1 MGPEHKTAR
10 AAWRLAKAYWTSE
23 EKWSASGLLIAA
35 LALNLGNVYVS
46 VRINEWNR
54 SFYNALAGFD
64 SQMLFTQ
71 LGYFCVLVA
80 FAISMSAYGLY
91 LSQMLQIRWRRWLTG
106 RYLENWLN
114 DGAYYQLELTNKT
127 DNPDQRIAEDLQQFT
142 AYALSLSI
150 GLISSFVS
158 LISFLVVLW
167 GLSGPADVALG
178 KWTTLHIP
186 GYLVW
191 TALFYAGIGT
201 FLTVK
206 IGRPLVRLNYARQ
219 RFEADLRFSLVRFR
233 ENAESVAL
241 YGGEPAELRLFKERF
256 GNVFENFC
264 QLMKRQR
271 CLNCFTLGYA
281 QVAMIFPVIVLAPRY
296 FLKQIGLGGLMQ
308 TVNAFSFVQNSLS
321 FIINAYPDI
330 AAWQAVTQ
338 RLEGFEE
345 RLRTIQ
351 RVKVAPR
358 QISIRRSSHG
368 MELQKVDIDMPD
380 GTPLL
385 RGVNVAAPDGSALL
399 IVGPSGTGKSTLLRA
414 AAGIWPYG
422 RGQIRVGKE
431 RMLFVPQRPYLPL
444 GTLAGALRYPYRC
457 DDKETLPESR
467 LVTVLALVGLEE
479 LTVELEA
486 AENWTQ
492 RLSPGEQQRLAFARV
507 LLLKP
512 MLLFL
517 DEATSA
523 LDEESESRLYSLL
536 RSAAW
541 RPTVISVAH
550 RPSVRAFHDQV
561 LDLSAFS
568 PVTQPEIIIPDLFPD
583 PMPPFVAS
591 QLPSAL

>member
-1 MGPEHKTAR
+1 MGPEHNTAR

-23 EKWSASGLLIAA
+23 EKWSAWGLLIAA

-64 SQMLFTQ
+64 SEMLFTQ

-106 RYLENWLN
+106 RYLEDWLD

-191 TALFYAGIGT
+191 AALLYAGIGT

-281 QVAMIFPVIVLAPRY
+281 QVAMIFPVIVLVPRY

-308 TVNAFSFVQNSLS
+308 TVNAFSFVQNALS

-330 AAWQAVTQ
+330 AAWLAVTQ
-338 RLEGFEE
+338 RLGGFEE

-351 RVKVAPR
+351 RIKGAPR
-358 QISIRRSSHG
+358 QISVRRWSYG
-368 MELQKVDIDMPD
+368 VELRNVDIDMPD

-385 RGVNVAAPDGSALL
+385 RAV
-399 IVGPSGTGKSTLLRA
+399 
-414 AAGIWPYG
+414 AGIWPYG

-431 RMLFVPQRPYLPL
+431 RILFVPQRPYLPL

-467 LVTVLALVGLEE
+467 IVTVLAQVGLEE
-479 LTVELEA
+479 LTAELEDA
-486 AENWTQ
+486 QNWSQ

-523 LDEESESRLYSLL
+523 LDEDSESRLYSLL
-536 RSAAW
+536 RAAAW
-541 RPTVISVAH
+541 RPTIISVAH

-568 PVTQPEIIIPDLFPD
+568 PVTQPEVIIPDLFPS

-591 QLPSAL
+591 QLPAS